1 MNFVKECIVE
11 VVRRRGLWKICL
23 PRADHMITLVA
34 AVVITAIGLP
44 ALSRAAESLKAAEK
58 NTPAQPVEPPNVK
71 YKKANP
77 VAIVV
82 EINGTARL
90 NKQGRVFYEPL
101 RVGDKLYQEEKIFVS
116 EFSRV
121 LLEERTKAAARLVNL
136 PALTTYTINRSTGAS
151 DLLVRSLFPNASDI
165 EERLANQKANRGRE
179 IRKSPLGRFDIL
191 SLQSTLQN
199 VEASLDSISVSST
212 PTQFSEATA
221 LTVYDLS
228 LLTFLLPTG
237 RVTVYRNQNGFSP
250 VNFQF
255 SKPHPSSLQVSVWQE
270 SPELKAM
277 DAFYLGPGTQRFS
290 WKPSLPGTFALQA
303 LSMETGVRSQ
313 VVRIFASEQY
323 SSTRLIPNQIRPND
337 VVVIP
342 YSRSASAR

>member
-1 MNFVKECIVE
+1 MI
-11 VVRRRGLWKICL
+11 VVRKCIIEIVRCMSFRSICV
-23 PRADHMITLVA
+23 PRMEPMMSLFA
-34 AVVITAIGLP
+34 AVASAVIGLP
-44 ALSRAAESLKAAEK
+44 EFSLGAESLNTAERK
-58 NTPAQPVEPPNVK
+58 IPAQPIEPPNVK

-82 EINGTARL
+82 EIDGSARL
-90 NKQGRVFYEPL
+90 NRQGRVFFEPL
-101 RVGDKLYQEEKIFVS
+101 RVGDQLYQEEKIFVS

-151 DLLVRSLFPNASDI
+151 DLLVRSLFPNAADI
-165 EERLANQKANRGRE
+165 EERLANQKADRGRQM
-179 IRKSPLGRFDIL
+179 RKTPLGRFDIL
-191 SLQSTLQN
+191 SLQSTVKN
-199 VEASLDSISVSST
+199 TEVSLDSISIGGART
-212 PTQFSEATA
+212 RFSEATA

-237 RVTVYRNQNGFSP
+237 RVTVYRDQNGFAP

-277 DAFYLGPGTQRFS
+277 DAFYLGIGTQRFS

-313 VVRIFASEQY
+313 VVRIFAGEQY

-337 VVVIP
+337 FVVIP
-342 YSRSASAR
+342 YSGSASAR